1 MKDKRAIALKA
12 IRRKEK
18 EAERKCEVDKVY
30 NHMLAFSEKRGVKLK
45 VGKEQIYR
53 RHKELE
59 KEIMIKT
66 ILDSMTAVMYSLH
79 TLFGFG
85 HERLFKMGGAL
96 KRILNAIASGER
108 SMLKL
113 NDEIKIETGLDI
125 KNELFAGYTPFEGK
139 APEKERQQMAA
150 AVAGSAASG
159 FIPCLYVIYFY
170 FGFKNIRLRR
180 LAEGAREVFITNVEA
195 GSMDEIREVLRNKC
209 RLMISQDGRV
219 REV

>member
-1 MKDKRAIALKA
+1 MALKA
-12 IRRKEK
+12 VRRKEK
-18 EAERKCEVDKVY
+18 EDGRKKEVDRVY
-30 NHMLAFSEKRGVKLK
+30 NDMIAFAGKKGVKLK
-45 VGKEQIYR
+45 AGKELIYR

-59 KEIMIKT
+59 REIMVIT

-85 HERLFKMGGAL
+85 HERLFKMSGRL
-96 KRILNAIASGER
+96 KRILYAIASGER
-108 SMLKL
+108 SMIKL
-113 NDEIKIETGLDI
+113 NDEIKCETGIDVRE
-125 KNELFAGYTPFEGK
+125 ELFAGYSPFGGNT
-139 APEKERQQMAA
+139 PEKERQQMAA

-159 FIPCLYVIYFY
+159 FIPCLYVMYFY

-209 RLMISQDGRV
+209 RLMISQDGKV

>member
-1 MKDKRAIALKA
+1 MAKKAERKR
-12 IRRKEK
+12 EK
-18 EAERKCEVDKVY
+18 EAERKNEVDRVY
-30 NHMLAFSEKRGVKLK
+30 NSMIAFAGKKGVKLK
-45 VGKEQIYR
+45 AGKKEVFR

-85 HERLFKMGGAL
+85 HERLFKMSGGL

-108 SMLKL
+108 SMEKL

-139 APEKERQQMAA
+139 TPEKERQQMAA

-159 FIPCLYVIYFY
+159 FIPCLYVMYFY
-170 FGFKNIRLRR
+170 FGFKKKRLFR
-180 LAEGAREVFITNVEA
+180 LAERAREVFITNVEA

>member
-1 MKDKRAIALKA
+1 MAKKA
-12 IRRKEK
+12 ERRKEK
-18 EAERKCEVDKVY
+18 EAERKNEVDRVY
-30 NHMLAFSEKRGVKLK
+30 NSMITFAEKKGVKLK
-45 VGKEQIYR
+45 AGKELIYR

-59 KEIMIKT
+59 REIMVIT

-85 HERLFKMGGAL
+85 HERLFKMSGGL
-96 KRILNAIASGER
+96 KRILNAVASGER

-125 KNELFAGYTPFEGK
+125 KNELFAGYSPFGGNT
-139 APEKERQQMAA
+139 PEKERQQMAA

-159 FIPCLYVIYFY
+159 FIPCLYVMYFY

-209 RLMISQDGRV
+209 RLMISQDGKV